1 MSYKTEFKTGPMEG
15 RLAWCFLD
23 QPRTVDMNGKPKE
36 KPSYECAY
44 YFPKTHAD
52 PRQCRNYAFFA
63 QLALEVV
70 QNAYRGQWPM
80 IGPGGAWTDW
90 PIDDCDAPAVAEKY
104 PWARG
109 MWAVRLSGGKYRPR
123 VFDAG
128 NNPIELG
135 VDGKFRHGTIKGGDG
150 IGGDW
155 AMVSVN
161 AYEWDYGAAR
171 KGVSFG
177 VEGIKVTRQDEQI
190 GGGGRSGEAMF
201 GAPTGQPVFGG
212 APPAPPQG
220 SYGAPPAPP
229 QGSYGAPPAPPQGP
243 YGAPPAPPQGPYGA
257 PPAPPQGPYGA
268 PPAPPQG
275 PYGAPPAPPQGPYG
289 APPAPPQGP
298 YGAPPAPQY
307 GAPQPGFQQPAV
319 PQPPAYGATPSA
331 AYPANGPGAHAPTTA
346 PGYATPSPSNL
357 PGLGMPPPP
366 PGGGYPPQPGPY
378 DAPPMIGQR

>member
-23 QPRTVDMNGKPKE
+23 QPRSVDMNGKPKD

-63 QLALEVV
+63 QMALEVV
-70 QNAYRGQWPM
+70 QNAYRGAWPM
-80 IGPGGAWTDW
+80 IGPGGVWTDW
-90 PIDDCDAPAVAEKY
+90 PIDDCDTPAIADKY

-123 VFDAG
+123 VFDA
-128 NNPIELG
+128 NNNQIELG
-135 VDGKFRHGTIKGGDG
+135 VDGRFRPGTIKGGDG

-161 AYEWDYGAAR
+161 AYEWDYGASR

-212 APPAPPQG
+212 APPAPPQQG
-220 SYGAPPAPP
+220 YGAPPAPQYSPPALQYGAPPAPP
-229 QGSYGAPPAPPQGP
+229 QQGYGAPPAPTQGP
-243 YGAPPAPPQGPYGA
+243 YGAPPAPAQGPYGA
-257 PPAPPQGPYGA
+257 PPQ
-268 PPAPPQG
+268 
-275 PYGAPPAPPQGPYG
+275 
-289 APPAPPQGP
+289 
-298 YGAPPAPQY
+298 
-307 GAPQPGFQQPAV
+307 GFQQPAA
-319 PQPPAYGATPSA
+319 PQPPAYSATPPQ
-331 AYPANGPGAHAPTTA
+331 AYPANGPGAPYAPATA
-346 PGYATPSPSNL
+346 PGYATPSPSNAAPL
-357 PGLGMPPPP
+357 PGPGMPPPP
-366 PGGGYPPQPGPY
+366 PSGGYPPQAGPY
-378 DAPPMIGQR
+378 GAQAQIGQR

>member
-1 MSYKTEFKTGPMEG
+1 MKREGMREYAIEDRADAVFAAEITKQGENMSYKTEFKTGPMEG

-23 QPRTVDMNGKPKE
+23 QPRTVDMNGKPKD

-63 QLALEVV
+63 QMALEVV
-70 QNAYRGQWPM
+70 QNAYRGAWPM
-80 IGPGGAWTDW
+80 IGPGGVWTDW
-90 PIDDCDAPAVAEKY
+90 PIDDCDTPAIADKY

-123 VFDAG
+123 VFDA
-128 NNPIELG
+128 NNNQIELG
-135 VDGKFRHGTIKGGDG
+135 VDGRFRPGTIKGGDG

-155 AMVSVN
+155 AMISVN
-161 AYEWDYGAAR
+161 AYEWDYGASR

-177 VEGIKVTRQDEQI
+177 VEGIKVTRMDEQI

-212 APPAPPQG
+212 APPAPQ
-220 SYGAPPAPP
+220 
-229 QGSYGAPPAPPQGP
+229 
-243 YGAPPAPPQGPYGA
+243 
-257 PPAPPQGPYGA
+257 
-268 PPAPPQG
+268 
-275 PYGAPPAPPQGPYG
+275 YG

-307 GAPQPGFQQPAV
+307 GAPPAPQYGAPLAQQYGAPPAPPQGPYGAPPAPQYGGYGAPPQPGFQQPAA
-319 PQPPAYGATPSA
+319 PQPPAYGATPPA
-331 AYPANGPGAHAPTTA
+331 TYPATGPAAPHAAATV
-346 PGYATPSPSNL
+346 PGYATPSLSNPPL
-357 PGLGMPPPP
+357 PG
-366 PGGGYPPQPGPY
+366 PQVGPY
-378 DAPPMIGQR
+378 GAQAQIGQR